1 MWELSN
7 KYSCDP
13 CVVGFFGKY
22 VRRILCHYFHG
33 ETDDGEETGFT
44 ITYFRNCLSD
54 ICYLCKILFALNYTR
69 RIVSQ
74 LTLLCKMLRFLDRST
89 FCEVAA

>member
-7 KYSCDP
+7 KYSCDLYI
-13 CVVGFFGKY
+13 VGSFGKY
-22 VRRILCHYFHG
+22 VRQILYHYFHG
-33 ETDDGEETGFT
+33 ETEDGEETGFT
-44 ITYFRNCLSD
+44 ISYFRNCRTY
-54 ICYLCKILFALNYTR
+54 IRYFCKILFALNFSR

-89 FCEVAA
+89 R